1 MNVKTAQ
8 STTVT
13 PFLVY
18 VLTLLVVSSALVLMD
33 LVVMGLTWN
42 KGEVD
47 ATLYLRGAEQEIGE
61 E

>member
-13 PFLVY
+13 PLLVY
-18 VLTLLVVSSALVLMD
+18 VLTLLVVSSALVQMD

-47 ATLYLRGAEQEIGE
+47 ATPYLRDVEQEIGGE
-61 E
+61 